1 MRLRRRQA
9 VAAPLMIRETI
20 PGVNMSDP
28 KVLEEHF
35 QSFIKNLPAYL
46 PDGIAAVD
54 IKLIEELGLLKI
66 EDIDKQAQ
74 DPINHY
80 FHVLETPDKITLY
93 NDLFG
98 IWIVPHNTDTNSKT
112 FIFIGILQNKK
123 PHLEMAFSTE
133 GVFNTP
139 KYIMKILQH
148 YLNEV
153 QDVEAIIASMD
164 KKK

>member
-1 MRLRRRQA
+1 M
-9 VAAPLMIRETI
+9 P
-20 PGVNMSDP
+20 DP

-66 EDIDKQAQ
+66 EDIDKQSHET
-74 DPINHY
+74 INHY

-93 NDLFG
+93 NDAFS
-98 IWIVPHNTDTNSKT
+98 IWIVPHNTESTSKT
-112 FIFIGILQNKK
+112 FIFIGLLQSKT

-153 QDVEAIIASMD
+153 QDVEAFIASMD
-164 KKK
+164 RKK

>member
-1 MRLRRRQA
+1 M
-9 VAAPLMIRETI
+9 PE
-20 PGVNMSDP
+20 P
-28 KVLEEHF
+28 KVLEDHF
-35 QSFIKNLPAYL
+35 QTFMKNLPAYL
-46 PDGIAAVD
+46 PDGISVVD

-66 EDIDKQAQ
+66 DSLEKETQ
-74 DPINHY
+74 DPLSHY
-80 FHVLETPDKITLY
+80 FHVIETPDKITLY

-98 IWIVPHNTDTNSKT
+98 IWIVPNNNETSSKT
-112 FIFIGILQNKK
+112 FIFIGIISNKV
-123 PHLEMAFSTE
+123 PHLEMAFCTE

-153 QDVEAIIASMD
+153 QDVEALIASMD